1 MAIDLDDY
9 TPNMKAAL
17 KRGGFA
23 CVFVASVD
31 GGQPCRVGYATDL
44 GGAVQRLQRTS
55 PVALKVEDAMWVPD
69 RGIATMIAQ
78 AIGAAIYPHRKAGG
92 WVDLPADKVAGEMH
106 LTTFR
111 LYPNASTVP
120 HNQLIAK
127 WSRG

>member
-1 MAIDLDDY
+1 MAIDLDAY
-9 TPNMKAAL
+9 TPKMRTAL
-17 KRGGFA
+17 KKGGYA

-44 GGAVQRLQRTS
+44 HGAVQRLRRGS
-55 PVALKVEDAMWVPD
+55 PVSLEVEDVMWVPD

-78 AIGAAIYPHRKAGG
+78 AIGAAVLPFRKPGG

-111 LYPNASTVP
+111 LYANASTVP

-127 WSRG
+127 WKG

>member
-1 MAIDLDDY
+1 MAIDLDAY
-9 TPNMKAAL
+9 TPKMKAAL
-17 KRGGFA
+17 KKGGYA

-44 GGAVQRLQRTS
+44 IGAVQRLRRTS
-55 PVALKVEDAMWVPD
+55 PVDLNVEDVMWVPD

-78 AIGAAIYPHRKAGG
+78 AVGAAVYPFRKSGG
-92 WVDLPADKVAGEMH
+92 WVDLPADKVAGELH

-120 HNQLIAK
+120 HSQLIAK
-127 WSRG
+127 WTGA